1 MSLTTDLQR
10 IAQRNK
16 AKMVKVA
23 QNSLMRIGGAIV
35 AKSPVD
41 SGRFKNNWM
50 SAYGAPDES
59 TTNSFAKTELGEAR
73 GAVVG
78 RLKAKLDLLDTGQFF
93 YFTNSLPYAERLEYG
108 WSQQAP
114 GGMVRL
120 SVASWQSIVEDEIRK
135 AK

>member
-10 IAQRNK
+10 FAQRNK

-23 QNSLMRIGGAIV
+23 QNSIMRIGGAIV
-35 AKSPVD
+35 LRSPVD
-41 SGRFKNNWM
+41 KGRFRASWL
-50 SAYGAPDES
+50 SAYGAPDTSDSEAFDKSGS
-59 TTNSFAKTELGEAR
+59 TAIGK
-73 GAVVG
+73 
-78 RLKAKLDLLDTGQFF
+78 LKAKLNLLDTGQFF
-93 YFTNSLPYAERLEYG
+93 YFTNSQPYAERLEYG

>member
-1 MSLTTDLQR
+1 MSLSTDLQR
-10 IAQRNK
+10 FAQRNK

-23 QNSLMRIGGAIV
+23 KNSIMRIGGAIV
-35 AKSPVD
+35 LRSPVD
-41 SGRFKNNWM
+41 KGRFRASWL
-50 SAYGAPDES
+50 SAYGAPDTSDSEAFDKSGSAAIGKLKS
-59 TTNSFAKTELGEAR
+59 TL
-73 GAVVG
+73 AV
-78 RLKAKLDLLDTGQFF
+78 LNTGQYF

>member
-35 AKSPVD
+35 LRSPVD
-41 SGRFKNNWM
+41 TGRFRANLL
-50 SAYGAPDES
+50 SAYGLPDTGSAETFDKS
-59 TTNSFAKTELGEAR
+59 GSAAIGKLKSSL
-73 GAVVG
+73 AV
-78 RLKAKLDLLDTGQFF
+78 LDTGQFF

-114 GGMVRL
+114 GGMVRV

>member
-1 MSLTTDLQR
+1 MSLATDLQR

-23 QNSLMRIGGAIV
+23 QNSLMRIGGKMV
-35 AKSPVD
+35 LMSPVD
-41 SGRFKNNWM
+41 TGRFRANWL
-50 SAYGAPDES
+50 SAYGLPD
-59 TTNSFAKTELGEAR
+59 TGNTETFDKSGSAAIGKLKSSLAVLG
-73 GAVVG
+73 
-78 RLKAKLDLLDTGQFF
+78 TGQFF